1 MQLPDAA
8 PRTRRPSARAG
19 RRWSGRARRLA
30 RLLRILAAVIR
41 EPGVRPDE
49 LARLIG
55 ASQRTV
61 FRDLTRLRRLG
72 YAVVFSDG
80 YRLQESLSLEGGDA
94 GGPRRLADAYAE
106 EIRLVRAEAPDELA
120 TRVENEVDALAPAA
134 LAELFAEA
142 VERRLPARS

>member
-1 MQLPDAA
+1 M
-8 PRTRRPSARAG
+8 
-19 RRWSGRARRLA
+19 
-30 RLLRILAAVIR
+30 RILAAVIR
-41 EPGVRPDE
+41 EPGIRPEE

-80 YRLQESLSLEGGDA
+80 YRLQESLSLEGGEV

-106 EIRLVRAEAPDELA
+106 EIRLVRAEAPEELA
-120 TRVENEVDALAPAA
+120 SRVETEVDALAPAA

-142 VERRLPARS
+142 VERRLPARSQG